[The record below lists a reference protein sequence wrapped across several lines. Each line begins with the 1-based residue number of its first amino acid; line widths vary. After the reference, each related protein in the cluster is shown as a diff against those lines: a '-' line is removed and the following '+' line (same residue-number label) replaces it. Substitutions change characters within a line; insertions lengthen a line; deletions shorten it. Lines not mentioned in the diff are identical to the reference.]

1 LTFTAGDYFGNAE
14 IKRVK
19 QGTTVAISK
28 GTLLMVD
35 TTNGGFIAATATT
48 TTFGPYAV
56 AVSATATGAM
66 MVNACVGGLIC
77 VQTTQDVKP
86 NLLLQPS
93 TSTAGRVM
101 KYAAR
106 TINVTTDATEFKR
119 PCGTYVT
126 NSESKAD
133 GTTVAATAGSTNVIM
148 IDLRRGL

>member
-1 LTFTAGDYFGNAE
+1 MTFSAGDYFGNAAVR
-14 IKRVK
+14 RVK
-19 QGTTVAISK
+19 AGTTVAITK
-28 GTLLMVD
+28 GQLLMVD
-35 TTNGGFIAATATT
+35 TTNGGFIASTTTT

-56 AVSATATGAM
+56 AVSAMATGGT
-66 MVNACVGGLIC
+66 MVNACVAGLVC

-106 TINVTTDATEFKR
+106 TINLTTDASEYKR
-119 PCGTYVT
+119 QCGTYLT

-133 GTTVAATAGSTNVIM
+133 GLTVAATAGSTNVIL